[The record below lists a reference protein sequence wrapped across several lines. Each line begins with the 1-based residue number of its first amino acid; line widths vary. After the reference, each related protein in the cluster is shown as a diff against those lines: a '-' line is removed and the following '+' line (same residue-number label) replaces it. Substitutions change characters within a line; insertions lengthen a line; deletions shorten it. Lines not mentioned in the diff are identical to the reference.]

1 MCNTDYPKK
10 LSYCAL
16 VSNHM
21 TLKLTLAMVKG
32 QQKKKKNDFGNTVYG
47 ICATVNY
54 YKYT

>member
-21 TLKLTLAMVKG
+21 TLQLTLAMVKG
-32 QQKKKKNDFGNTVYG
+32 QQKKKKDFGNTVYG